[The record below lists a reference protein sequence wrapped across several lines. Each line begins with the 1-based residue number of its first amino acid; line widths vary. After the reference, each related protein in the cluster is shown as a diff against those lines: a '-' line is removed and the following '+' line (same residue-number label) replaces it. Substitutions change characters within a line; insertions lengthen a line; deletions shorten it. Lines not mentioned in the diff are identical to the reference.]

1 MNIHSYNTRINKD
14 FYVTFCRTTL
24 FKKSAVNMGI
34 ELYSKLPKKIKNIV
48 EFTVFKKD
56 LKSF

>member
-1 MNIHSYNTRINKD
+1 
-14 FYVTFCRTTL
+14 
-24 FKKSAVNMGI
+24 MGI